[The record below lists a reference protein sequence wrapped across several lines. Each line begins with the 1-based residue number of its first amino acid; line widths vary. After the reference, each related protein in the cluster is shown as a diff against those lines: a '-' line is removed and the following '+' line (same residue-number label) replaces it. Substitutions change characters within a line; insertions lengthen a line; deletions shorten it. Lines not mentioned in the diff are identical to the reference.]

1 MKLLNVLILSIVKS
15 VMSQY
20 LNQEIQEEIMNV
32 DITKGHFILMAAL
45 LYNERGASTSEEEL
59 RADLSKAAET
69 VRNMPIKDFITMN
82 ESE

>member
-1 MKLLNVLILSIVKS
+1 MP
-15 VMSQY
+15 QY

-45 LYNERGASTSEEEL
+45 LYNERGTLTSEEEL

>member
-1 MKLLNVLILSIVKS
+1 
-15 VMSQY
+15 
-20 LNQEIQEEIMNV
+20 MNV

-45 LYNERGASTSEEEL
+45 LYNERGTLTSEEEL